1 MAADEC
7 IREFQNITMNLLL
20 MIIAGAI
27 GLIVLAF
34 VAIQCWFYLINK
46 ND

>member
-7 IREFQNITMNLLL
+7 IREFQNIAMNLLL

-27 GLIVLAF
+27 GLIALVF
-34 VAIQCWFYLINK
+34 VAIQWWFYLINK